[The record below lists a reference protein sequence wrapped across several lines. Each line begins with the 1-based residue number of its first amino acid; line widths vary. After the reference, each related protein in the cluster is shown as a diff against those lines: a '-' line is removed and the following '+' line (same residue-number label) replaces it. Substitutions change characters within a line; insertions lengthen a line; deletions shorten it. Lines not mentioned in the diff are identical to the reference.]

1 MQLLF
6 IVRIGQAATPTR
18 SQVSDLPDQPSIT
31 SSSTTG
37 DQYTALQNLV
47 RRWRWA
53 MRVSARGAGGNKGLM
68 NLSLLR
74 IDALFTEWQKGSGY
88 GVVPKIA

>member
-6 IVRIGQAATPTR
+6 IAQAGQSNGNPEEANTE
-18 SQVSDLPDQPSIT
+18 
-31 SSSTTG
+31 
-37 DQYTALQNLV
+37 QYTTLQNLV

-88 GVVPKIA
+88 GIIVKGT